1 MQVDPEIS
9 QGRRPKNAAEAQFF
23 DAAVNAG
30 WVLTKRGWPD
40 FFLKRGEDVVA
51 VEVKPSNSRALRRE
65 QARVLAA
72 LSAAGIPCAIWS
84 PDGGLQAVTVGVR
97 GLQFVVVEGQIEKA
111 LDVIGGE
118 SEGNQEPQ
126 LVPIEDDAPSPSSPA
141 QPDAP
146 VEPTAAEITVAVDRV
161 WAVYVELMKPRFKEL
176 TDEDRLIIRNALRVA
191 TAQDVITCI
200 RECEK
205 SDYHMKRGEHVRRAG
220 GKYNSPGKILK
231 PRPRR
236 GETQR
241 SRIEWWLDRADS
253 SGVAGFPSA
262 DGAIVGQRQVE
273 VQRGHSS
280 RDPEMVKKAQVAEEW
295 LAQHGI
301 ETIRRRSDGFPT
313 FRRIGSE
320 E

>member
-97 GLQFVVVEGQIEKA
+97 GLQFVVVEGEIGKGLDA
-111 LDVIGGE
+111 LGGE

-126 LVPIEDDAPSPSSPA
+126 LVPIEDGAPAAPSPAPSGADGELSPA
-141 QPDAP
+141 DLAAA
-146 VEPTAAEITVAVDRV
+146 VERIWVAYVAA
-161 WAVYVELMKPRFKEL
+161 MKPRFKEL

-191 TAQDVITCI
+191 TEHDVITCI

-205 SDYHMKRGEHVRRAG
+205 SDYHMKRGEYARRTG
-220 GKYNSPGKILK
+220 GKYNSLGKILK

-253 SGVAGFPSA
+253 SGGAGFPSA

-273 VQRGHSS
+273 VQRGHRS
-280 RDPEMVKKAQVAEEW
+280 RDPQMVKKAELAEEW

-301 ETIRRRSDGFPT
+301 ETVRRRSDGFPT